1 MSNFRFK
8 QFGIEQSGC
17 AMKVGTDGVLLG
29 SWCGVKG
36 DERRILD
43 IGTGTGL
50 LALMIAQRAPYA
62 MIDAIDIDSGAFQQA
77 AVNFKASAW
86 SSRLNAYHSSI
97 QDFADITKTRYDVI
111 VSNPPYFIG
120 SLKSPE
126 AARTAARHADMLSQE
141 DLARA
146 VKRLMTDAGC
156 FFSIFPYELGNMFIV
171 EAALQGLY
179 VASKMEVFGN
189 AGKPCKRLMLEF
201 RQTKSTQIVAE
212 SLIIESETRGD
223 YTDDYKR
230 LTKNFYL
237 NF

>member
-1 MSNFRFK
+1 MKNFRFK
-8 QFGIEQSGC
+8 QFEVEQSGC

-29 SWCGVKG
+29 SWCGIEG

-50 LALMIAQRAPYA
+50 LALMAAQRAPYA
-62 MIDAIDIDSGAFQQA
+62 MIDAIDIDCGAFGQA
-77 AVNFKASAW
+77 AANFKASVW
-86 SSRLNAYHSSI
+86 SNRINAYHGSI
-97 QDFADITKTRYDVI
+97 QEFANTTKARYDVI

-126 AARTAARHADMLSQE
+126 AARTAARHADMLPQA

-146 VKRLMTDAGC
+146 VKRLLSDDGR
-156 FFSIFPYELGNMFIV
+156 FFSIFPYQLGNMFVV

-179 VASKMEVFGN
+179 VASRMEVFGN
-189 AGKPCKRLMLEF
+189 AGKPCKRVMLEF
-201 RQTKSTQIVAE
+201 RQTKTTRITAE
-212 SLIIESETRGD
+212 SLIIEKEARGD
-223 YTDDYKR
+223 YTDDYKMI
-230 LTKNFYL
+230 TKEFYL